1 MISPEDESVYSGY
14 LDGEL
19 DSLERRAVESALA
32 ADPHLA
38 ARIRDLAT
46 VRELVADLPHPAAPD
61 VAHDVLQRIQSGSVR
76 PRPWSSVRRNLPWL
90 AGALA
95 TAAALFLA
103 IIGPR
108 PHQPRQAQAPAPG
121 DRDLVARDR
130 PAGPLDPSVPQKS
143 GPDERAV
150 VAVRLPNSAS
160 SDVPARTSPPGDPPP
175 RLAARP
181 AAQTEELD
189 RTRWRSLIDDPR
201 LQRVFLVTDQLG
213 GQAEYHVESIVERT
227 TRQDFYKI
235 TVSQGI
241 VIDPRHPDRAVVF
254 AVVLDET
261 QLSPFRDILKQ
272 EFKDRLHDQAVDPA
286 VALQLADIGEVVSLP
301 AHPDAK
307 IIIPQ
312 EHIAAMQ
319 VNNGPTVDQQ
329 RAGPVPDLPDSP
341 PAETRASDSPP
352 PSGPIAAQVGHSS
365 ASRKDSPRVAQAHS
379 ARAAASEIPRHTDP
393 SHPRGTL
400 RHDVMRADDHHLV
413 VLIWVTG
420 SNSGS

>member
-38 ARIRDLAT
+38 AQIRDLAT
-46 VRELVADLPHPAAPD
+46 VRELVAELPHPSAPD
-61 VAHDVLQRIQSGSVR
+61 VSHDVLQRIQSGSVR

-90 AGALA
+90 AGVLA

-103 IIGPR
+103 TIGPR
-108 PHQPRQAQAPAPG
+108 PHQLRKAPDPVE
-121 DRDLVARDR
+121 RDLVARDH
-130 PAGPLDPSVPQKS
+130 PAGPVEPSVPLKS
-143 GPDERAV
+143 VPEERAV
-150 VAVRLPNSAS
+150 VAVRHANSAS
-160 SDVPARTSPPGDPPP
+160 SDVPARTSPPGDPSP
-175 RLAARP
+175 RLAAQP

-189 RTRWRSLIDDPR
+189 RTWWRSLIDDPR

-213 GQAEYHVESIVERT
+213 GQAEYQVESIVERT
-227 TRQDFYKI
+227 TRHDFYKI

-272 EFKDRLHDQAVDPA
+272 EFKDRFHDQAVDPT

-341 PAETRASDSPP
+341 PAETHASVSPP
-352 PSGPIAAQVGHSS
+352 PSRPIAAQVAHSP
-365 ASRKDSPRVAQAHS
+365 ASRKDSPRGAQANS
-379 ARAAASEIPRHTDP
+379 ARAAASGIARRTEPPRPFTP
-393 SHPRGTL
+393 L